1 MIQGYITSAVRT
13 LSAYAVAWL
22 LSLKLAGPVL
32 AFLNVGTETAK
43 ERLTA
48 LLVFALGTI
57 YYLIARLLEHRWPA
71 LGVLLGVPSKP
82 SYAPLTSDGAHV
94 ITSIKSATT
103 GEVLAV
109 PVQDDGSTAATLAQW
124 DAIHPDTSKGA

>member
-1 MIQGYITSAVRT
+1 VIQGYVTSAVRT

-48 LLVFALGTI
+48 LLVFALGTV

-71 LGVLLGVPSKP
+71 LGVLLGVPTKP
-82 SYAPLTSDGAHV
+82 TYAPITADGAHV
-94 ITSIKSATT
+94 VTSVKSATT
-103 GEVLAV
+103 GQILAV
-109 PVQDDGSTAATLAQW
+109 PVDDDGSTQAALDSW
-124 DAIHPDTSKGA
+124 NAIHPSTD